1 MGRRHNNPSPHNFF
15 VSTHLICMNRKLLT
29 IIVLLLPFVAGA
41 QVRLSIDE
49 RSVQVAEGKKM
60 TRERSIYL
68 NPDGR
73 MVTEQHTP
81 THTISLSNTLGEMR
95 IYTPATGEVVA
106 MNNKGMASSKE
117 IVAIFASGAYADMA
131 LGAYGYTQSEV
142 RSEDGVIIKTF
153 IPASTAT
160 VAKVELV
167 FQNHLPICMID
178 YGSNGEVMRK
188 IYFARYE
195 FGRIPM
201 PMRITEIE
209 YTPKRDSLVR
219 LSTFSNLLFDS
230 DATSEMFEW
239 QVPADAKRIDIDP
252 NKLFSK

>member
-1 MGRRHNNPSPHNFF
+1 MSKR
-15 VSTHLICMNRKLLT
+15 LLSL
-29 IIVLLLPFVAGA
+29 VVFLLPIVAVA

-49 RSVQVAEGKKM
+49 RSVQVAEGKKV
-60 TRERSIYL
+60 TSQRSIYL
-68 NPDGR
+68 HPDGR
-73 MVTEQHTP
+73 MVSEQHSP
-81 THTISLSNTLGEMR
+81 THTITLSNSLGEMR
-95 IYTPATGEVVA
+95 IYTPTTGEVVA
-106 MNNKGMASSKE
+106 INDKEMASSRE
-117 IVAIFASGAYADMA
+117 IVAIFASGAYVDMA
-131 LGAYGYTQSEV
+131 LGMYGYTQSEV
-142 RSEDGVIIKTF
+142 RSEEGMIIKTF

-167 FQNHLPICMID
+167 FQNHLPICMV
-178 YGSNGEVMRK
+178 YYNGKDEVLRRV
-188 IYFARYE
+188 YFSRYE

-252 NKLFSK
+252 KTLLSK